1 MDLLMVDSTNAEVP
15 GLDVIADGLEGDQT
29 GNLPVSKRAEGAKSL
44 VAASPKHTGMP
55 LLFMKGFGRG
65 VWSSAKAAGLY
76 IYATF
81 DNEGVETRF
90 PRCGKTL
97 CTGPLPA
104 EPVSVV
110 KEAVNALKC
119 QDYNQNKGGVGR
131 KTLVSEGRAYMKPF
145 SPIAGSWVPC

>member
-29 GNLPVSKRAEGAKSL
+29 GNLPVSKWAGSAKSL
-44 VAASPKHTGMP
+44 AATSPKHTGMP
-55 LLFMKGFGRG
+55 LLWLKGFGRG

-97 CTGPLPA
+97 CRGPLPA
-104 EPVSVV
+104 ESV
-110 KEAVNALKC
+110 LWP
-119 QDYNQNKGGVGR
+119 
-131 KTLVSEGRAYMKPF
+131 KTRLTL
-145 SPIAGSWVPC
+145 

>member
-1 MDLLMVDSTNAEVP
+1 MDLLMVDSINAEVP
-15 GLDVIADGLEGDQT
+15 CLDVIADGLEGDQT

-44 VAASPKHTGMP
+44 AAASPKRTGMP
-55 LLFMKGFGRG
+55 LLLMEGFGRG

-81 DNEGVETRF
+81 DNEGGGVETRF

-104 EPVSVV
+104 ESVPWP
-110 KEAVNALKC
+110 
-119 QDYNQNKGGVGR
+119 
-131 KTLVSEGRAYMKPF
+131 KTM
-145 SPIAGSWVPC
+145 